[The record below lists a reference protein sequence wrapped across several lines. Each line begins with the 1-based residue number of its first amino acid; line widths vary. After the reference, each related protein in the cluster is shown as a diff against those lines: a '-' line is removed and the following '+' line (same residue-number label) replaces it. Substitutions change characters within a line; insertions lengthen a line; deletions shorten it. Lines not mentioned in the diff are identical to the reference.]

1 VNNGSEG
8 EKKDGFLKLSM
19 MKIPDLADWSSSSGE
34 KCRTQCL
41 ENCSCIAYAYDSGI
55 DCMTWTRSLIDLQKF
70 SSGGADVY
78 VRLAES
84 ELGRWFLFSFKIHLM
99 L

>member
-1 VNNGSEG
+1 
-8 EKKDGFLKLSM
+8 M
-19 MKIPDLADWSSSSGE
+19 MKIPDLADGSSSSEE

-41 ENCSCIAYAYDSGI
+41 ENCSCIAYAYDSCI
-55 DCMTWTRSLIDLQKF
+55 DCMTWTRRLIDLQKF
-70 SSGGADVY
+70 SSGEVDVY
-78 VRLAES
+78 IRLADS